1 MYNKLQNLDGLKRQ
15 KIKGIYKHWIYV
27 SMNDFH
33 YVCDCLQKIN
43 YSIQDIN
50 GELTNNEFGMKE
62 IVYIISLVDWIKDS
76 YNRILGKIKKEVSQK
91 YVYSK
96 SSELKLAKDYFVAIR
111 SYIVAHPM
119 NTTRHNKFG
128 FDGDFVCID
137 LKTSDS
143 PLMLLIREN
152 QFFNVDYYGL
162 HNGKNKK
169 HKYYLLSYS
178 NSMDKNKY
186 FKYISFSIDDI
197 LNVARLYIDSIYELY
212 NFLAKLKRKDY

>member
-76 YNRILGKIKKEVSQK
+76 YNRILGKIKNEVSQK

>member
-1 MYNKLQNLDGLKRQ
+1 MYEKLRNIDGLKRQ
-15 KIKGIYKHWIYV
+15 KIRGIYKHWIYV

-33 YVCDCLQKIN
+33 YVCDCLQKVN

-50 GELTNNEFGMKE
+50 GELKNNEFGMKE

-76 YNRILGKIKKEVSQK
+76 YTRILEKIKKEVAQK
-91 YVYSK
+91 YVFSK
-96 SSELKLAKDYFVAIR
+96 PSELKLAKDYFVAIR

-128 FDGDFVCID
+128 FDGDFVCVD
-137 LKTSDS
+137 LTTNDS
-143 PLMLLIREN
+143 LLMPLVREN
-152 QFFNVDYYGL
+152 QFFSVDYYGL

-186 FKYISFSIDDI
+186 SKYISFSIDDI
-197 LNVARLYIDSIYELY
+197 LNVARLYIDALYELD
-212 NFLAKLKRKDY
+212 NLLAKLKRKDY

>member
-1 MYNKLQNLDGLKRQ
+1 MYEELRNINELKRQ
-15 KIKGIYKHWIYV
+15 RIRGIYKQWIYV

-76 YNRILGKIKKEVSQK
+76 YTKILEKIKKEVAQK
-91 YVYSK
+91 YVFSK
-96 SSELKLAKDYFVAIR
+96 PSELELAKGYFTAIR

-128 FDGDFVCID
+128 FDGDFVCVD
-137 LKTSDS
+137 LKTNDS
-143 PLMLLIREN
+143 LLMPLVREN
-152 QFFNVDYYGL
+152 QFFSVDYYGL

-197 LNVARLYIDSIYELY
+197 LNVARLYIDALYELD
-212 NFLAKLKRKDY
+212 NLLAKLKRKDY

>member
-197 LNVARLYIDSIYELY
+197 LNVARLYINSIYELD
-212 NFLAKLKRKDY
+212 NFLVKLKRKDY

>member
-152 QFFNVDYYGL
+152 HFLMLIIMVYIMEKI
-162 HNGKNKK
+162 KNINIICF
-169 HKYYLLSYS
+169 H
-178 NSMDKNKY
+178 
-186 FKYISFSIDDI
+186 I
-197 LNVARLYIDSIYELY
+197 LIVWIRT
-212 NFLAKLKRKDY
+212 R

>member
-197 LNVARLYIDSIYELY
+197 LNVARLYINSIYELD
-212 NFLAKLKRKDY
+212 NFFVKLKRKDY